1 MAGVGAGVGQ
11 ASTRLHTSPGNS
23 LSQHAPAVVNRKGM
37 GAGGGIIAGGAPG
50 PGRGALET

>member
-1 MAGVGAGVGQ
+1 MTGVGAGVGQ

-37 GAGGGIIAGGAPG
+37 GAGGGIVAGGAPG